1 MVFNF
6 SDIFTSLK
14 IFRGLFYEMA
24 IFCSFNPFL
33 NLQSAAL
40 RYICFFVKIGHRY
53 LENSACAVLQGT
65 LALGNLKNLQGENM
79 KERG

>member
-1 MVFNF
+1 MRWQFFVL
-6 SDIFTSLK
+6 SILSFTCSPL
-14 IFRGLFYEMA
+14 LCA
-24 IFCSFNPFL
+24 IFL
-33 NLQSAAL
+33 
-40 RYICFFVKIGHRY
+40 FFVKIGHRY